1 MQIENKM
8 APLIQPSEAGPK
20 YFPMASNLSELS
32 LWEHLW
38 SRKSTSDRYTAQGEV
53 LCIWCKR
60 LTKLHSLVLPW
71 LLRLSL
77 FGSSCYFWWSSSS
90 PLLLILISSNNV
102 LALGVQTSSV
112 NLLRCCS
119 CRWII
124 STMEAVNWQVW
135 RTCSVVVLPRKRG
148 LWQSVRPDNL
158 HYACSMADCNLV
170 ARNGTARASFPTDSL
185 AMLPWPWRNSWNCH
199 FNGTGLIVLTD
210 PRQLASANAS
220 LFFHGYFFAL
230 SFFAYDCCLFDCRL
244 WQVQERLRRNLRE
257 YGIIRSVLYYVYVPT
272 MLFFHQS

>member
-1 MQIENKM
+1 MKLIHRSKLVQNFIRSKIIFVEKKRVKKELEWVRHCICKSMGKNPNHHALFTCMQIENKM

-20 YFPMASNLSELS
+20 YFPMASNPSELS

-148 LWQSVRPDNL
+148 LWQSVRLDNL

-170 ARNGTARASFPTDSL
+170 CAMARRVLPPRPT
-185 AMLPWPWRNSWNCH
+185 H
-199 FNGTGLIVLTD
+199 
-210 PRQLASANAS
+210 
-220 LFFHGYFFAL
+220 
-230 SFFAYDCCLFDCRL
+230 
-244 WQVQERLRRNLRE
+244 
-257 YGIIRSVLYYVYVPT
+257 
-272 MLFFHQS
+272 